1 MPLLINNESE
11 VVKITPGHSGLT
23 ATVLLAY
30 TLISFQAIADEPLL
44 LAHHSSNHIGNG
56 STTHEDI
63 NLFELQKNN
72 AVIREIIITRGNV
85 FNLSNPE
92 ENVALYRFA
101 NSIHIMTQKTVI
113 MNLLLFKPGDV
124 YSERLLEESE
134 RLLRN
139 TKFLFDAHIRPFHYD
154 SAKNVVDIEIITRD
168 TWTLTGSINFSR
180 EGGDNAYSIELA
192 ESNLLG
198 YGKELEFSW
207 GANVDRDETSIG
219 YKDNQVLGS
228 RNQLSAFY
236 ADKSDGVTKYLSIQR
251 PFFSLNTTWSLGF
264 EIRDDERI
272 DSLYDEGDVFE
283 EFDHKEEYIN
293 FFWGLSEGY
302 FQKHVYRWK
311 FGFTKQ
317 FDKFESN
324 DDTVTLESV
333 PANRDIRYP
342 WVGVEV
348 FEDRLIK
355 TKRIR
360 QINRTE
366 DLNLGN
372 EIQAKLGW
380 SDEHFSADDDGLIYS
395 FNAKSAYQP
404 FNKHLFFLN
413 PYVDG
418 RYMDDQFQNMII
430 GFGSRYY
437 WPMFDDQIFYFSLS
451 GQYGRNLDLEQQIL
465 LGGDSGLRGY
475 PLRFQDG
482 DRKYLMTLEH
492 RIYTTWHWFELFYV
506 GGLVFYD
513 IGRAWFPGDS
523 VNGPTGTLRDAGFG
537 LRLASS
543 RASRGLIIH
552 IDVAFPMDAKDS
564 VDEWQLVL
572 TTKDSF

>member
-1 MPLLINNESE
+1 M
-11 VVKITPGHSGLT
+11 LT
-23 ATVLLAY
+23 SLPAMAN
-30 TLISFQAIADEPLL
+30 DRLL
-44 LAHHSSNHIGNG
+44 LAHHSSNHIGNDDAI
-56 STTHEDI
+56 SVDI
-63 NLFELQKNN
+63 NPFELQKKN
-72 AVIREIIITRGNV
+72 AVIENITIHRGNV
-85 FNLSNPE
+85 FNLNNPD
-92 ENVALYRFA
+92 ENIALYRFA
-101 NSIHIMTQKTVI
+101 NSIHIMTQKSVI
-113 MNLLLFKPGDV
+113 LNLLLFKPGDV

-139 TKFLFDAHIRPFHYD
+139 TKFLFDAHIRPVSYNKD
-154 SAKNVVDIEIITRD
+154 KNTVDIEIITRD
-168 TWTLTGSINFSR
+168 TWTLAGSINFSR
-180 EGGDNAYSIELA
+180 EGGDNKYSVELS

-207 GANVDRDETSIG
+207 GADVDRDETSIG
-219 YKDNQVLGS
+219 YKDNQLMGS
-228 RNQLSAFY
+228 RNQLSTFY
-236 ADKSDGVTKYLSIQR
+236 ADKSDGVTKYLSLQR

-264 EIRDDERI
+264 EIREDERV
-272 DSLYDEGDVFE
+272 DSLYDEGEIFE
-283 EFDHKEEYIN
+283 EFDHDEEYIN

-311 FGFTKQ
+311 FGFTKE
-317 FDKFESN
+317 FDKFEAN
-324 DDTVTLESV
+324 ENTVTAESV
-333 PANRDIRYP
+333 PLNRDIRYP

-355 TKRIR
+355 TRRIR

-372 EIQAKLGW
+372 EISAMLGW
-380 SDEHFSADDDGLIYS
+380 SDKHFSADNDGLIYD
-395 FNAKSAYQP
+395 FDAKSAYQP

-413 PYVDG
+413 PYVNG
-418 RYMDDQFQNMII
+418 RYMDDQFQNMRI

-437 WPMFDDQIFYFSLS
+437 WPMFEDQILYFSLS
-451 GQYGRNLDLEQQIL
+451 GQYGRNLDPEEQIL

-482 DRKYLMTLEH
+482 DRKYLLSVEH

-523 VNGPTGTLRDAGFG
+523 ESGTTGKLRDAGFG

-552 IDVAFPMDAKDS
+552 IDFAFPMDAKDS
-564 VDEWQLVL
+564 VDDWQLVL
-572 TTKDSF
+572 TSKDTF